1 MTPLQKLI
9 EQRLAKL
16 PPGTDAFR
24 VSDGTPWPGVFIDA
38 LADRLLV
45 SLRDTALP
53 PALKDMLKAKMT
65 EENTE
70 RMTVDIYEVRWTTVK
85 SDRIDTTAFKK
96 AMPDVAQQFVKT
108 TTSRRFSIA

>member
-1 MTPLQKLI
+1 MSTNETKMMSEKIREMRQLEQLI
-9 EQRLAKL
+9 AEAE
-16 PPGTDAFR
+16 AE
-24 VSDGTPWPGVFIDA
+24 VEAI
-38 LADRLLV
+38 
-45 SLRDTALP
+45 
-53 PALKDMLKAKMT
+53 KDMLKAKMT

>member
-1 MTPLQKLI
+1 MSTNEMASKIRELKELEQLI
-9 EQRLAKL
+9 AQAEAEVE
-16 PPGTDAFR
+16 A
-24 VSDGTPWPGVFIDA
+24 I
-38 LADRLLV
+38 
-45 SLRDTALP
+45 
-53 PALKDMLKAKMT
+53 KDMLKAKMT

>member
-1 MTPLQKLI
+1 MSTNEMKMMSEKIHELREL
-9 EQRLAKL
+9 EQ
-16 PPGTDAFR
+16 
-24 VSDGTPWPGVFIDA
+24 FIA
-38 LADRLLV
+38 QCEAEV
-45 SLRDTALP
+45 EAI
-53 PALKDMLKAKMT
+53 KDMLKAKMT

>member
-1 MTPLQKLI
+1 MSTNEMSAKIRELKELEQLI
-9 EQRLAKL
+9 AQAEAEVE
-16 PPGTDAFR
+16 A
-24 VSDGTPWPGVFIDA
+24 I
-38 LADRLLV
+38 
-45 SLRDTALP
+45 
-53 PALKDMLKAKMT
+53 KDMLKAKMT

-70 RMTVDIYEVRWTTVK
+70 RMTVDIYEVGWTTVK

>member
-1 MTPLQKLI
+1 MSTNEMSAKIRELKELEQLI
-9 EQRLAKL
+9 AQAEAEVE
-16 PPGTDAFR
+16 A
-24 VSDGTPWPGVFIDA
+24 I
-38 LADRLLV
+38 
-45 SLRDTALP
+45 
-53 PALKDMLKAKMT
+53 KDMLKAKMT

-96 AMPDVAQQFVKT
+96 AMPDVAQQFVET

>member
-1 MTPLQKLI
+1 MSTNEMASKIREMKELEQLI
-9 EQRLAKL
+9 AQAEAEVE
-16 PPGTDAFR
+16 A
-24 VSDGTPWPGVFIDA
+24 I
-38 LADRLLV
+38 
-45 SLRDTALP
+45 
-53 PALKDMLKAKMT
+53 KDMLKAKMT

>member
-1 MTPLQKLI
+1 MSTNEMSAKIRELKELEQLI
-9 EQRLAKL
+9 AQAEAEVE
-16 PPGTDAFR
+16 A
-24 VSDGTPWPGVFIDA
+24 I
-38 LADRLLV
+38 
-45 SLRDTALP
+45 
-53 PALKDMLKAKMT
+53 KDMLKAKMT

>member
-1 MTPLQKLI
+1 MSTNEMSAKIRELKELEQLI
-9 EQRLAKL
+9 AQCEAE
-16 PPGTDAFR
+16 AEA
-24 VSDGTPWPGVFIDA
+24 I
-38 LADRLLV
+38 
-45 SLRDTALP
+45 
-53 PALKDMLKAKMT
+53 KDMLKAKMT

>member
-1 MTPLQKLI
+1 MSTNEMKIMSEEIHELRELDQ
-9 EQRLAKL
+9 
-16 PPGTDAFR
+16 
-24 VSDGTPWPGVFIDA
+24 FIA
-38 LADRLLV
+38 QCEAEV
-45 SLRDTALP
+45 EAI
-53 PALKDMLKAKMT
+53 KDMLKAKMT